1 MSSILARKRETS
13 LGFPLG
19 GSCRPRA
26 TDEGIIELMNVLD
39 RLSRANAT
47 SSVGR
52 CRHLPLQ
59 GKACIYTTSA
69 NNP

>member
-1 MSSILARKRETS
+1 MGGNVINLSRKDKTGQ
-13 LGFPLG
+13 GFPQG

-26 TDEGIIELMNVLD
+26 TDEGMLEQMNALN

-52 CRHLPLQ
+52 CRHLPL
-59 GKACIYTTSA
+59 
-69 NNP
+69 